1 LSSKII
7 FDSKSTM
14 LEVLLS
20 ILKIGV
26 ITYHYKS
33 IESFLIVFAPQ
44 GLF

>member
-1 LSSKII
+1 MT

-33 IESFLIVFAPQ
+33 IESFPIVFAPH